1 MCAERTKRVP
11 KPPKPPKPVYACK
24 ACKDTGEV
32 SQWCVEQPF
41 NPGSAPQKAAL
52 IKHFGLKMPKKR
64 GSDADTTE
72 AKYLKRFA
80 KRYPVF
86 GTVVEVQQREK
97 LISTYMWELR
107 SDGRVGTSYG
117 FHPSTW
123 RKSSRAVN
131 LQNIPKRSDLAQLF
145 RRMLIADRGSVLIE
159 ADSSA
164 IEAVLVG
171 LCAGDRDYRR
181 MSKLGIHD
189 FVTARWLG
197 QDVDLNK
204 PDACL
209 RADFRHIKHEHHDT
223 REAAKRGV
231 HGTNYLLSPYGLN
244 DEYPEYFPTKRKGE
258 EFQEFYFGLFP
269 KLRVW
274 HASTLERT
282 HKEGFLDNHY
292 NYRHYFWNVYTFNRK
307 AQKWVLG
314 DDAKRAIAFVPQS
327 DGSAIQT
334 EDLLTLAALPEVEP
348 YLRLIIHDSVVLE
361 VPEAL
366 AQEVAQTVHT
376 VMTRGRPELG
386 GLSIGAE
393 VKAGHNLGEW
403 DEQDNPDGMKEL
415 ALGASA

>member
-1 MCAERTKRVP
+1 MPSKLKLAPGVCRTCRG
-11 KPPKPPKPVYACK
+11 
-24 ACKDTGEV
+24 TGEV
-32 SQWCVEQPF
+32 SEYLVQLPF
-41 NPGSAPQKAAL
+41 NPASPPQKIAL
-52 IKHFGLKMPKKR
+52 IKHFGLKVPKKR
-64 GSDADTTE
+64 GTDDDTSE

-80 KRYPVF
+80 KKFPVF

-97 LISTYMWELR
+97 LISTYMWPLR
-107 SDGRVGTSYG
+107 EDGRIGTSYG

-145 RRMLIADRGSVLIE
+145 RRMLIAAPGTVLVE

-171 LCAGDRDYRR
+171 FCAGDLDYIR

-197 QDVDLNK
+197 QSVDLSQ
-204 PDACL
+204 PDAAL
-209 RADFRHIKHEHHDT
+209 RNLFRAVKHDHKQE

-231 HGTNYLLSPYGLN
+231 HGTNYLLSAFGLN
-244 DEYPEYFPTKRKGE
+244 DEYPEYFPTKRKGD

-269 KLRVW
+269 KLRGW
-274 HASTLERT
+274 HSSTLERA
-282 HKEGFLDNHY
+282 HKEGYLDNHY
-292 NYRHYFWNVYTFNRK
+292 QYRHYFWNVYTFNRK

-334 EDLLTLAALPEVEP
+334 EDLLTLAGMPELEP

-361 VPEAL
+361 VPEAEAL
-366 AQEVAQTVHT
+366 GVARVVHAI
-376 VMTRGRPELG
+376 MTRPRPELG
-386 GLSIGAE
+386 GLTIGAE
-393 VKAGHNLGEW
+393 VKAGYNLGEW
-403 DEQDNPDGMKEL
+403 DERDNPEGMKEL
-415 ALGASA
+415 AL